1 MQFIPGT
8 FGNTPEEQ
16 KRLVNE
22 LRIIQERTEKEMAE
36 TAKFL
41 IASNISLEK
50 NRNQKRTPLGLS
62 EV

>member
-22 LRIIQERTEKEMAE
+22 LRIIQERTEKQMAE

-41 IASNISLEK
+41 IASNISQEK
-50 NRNQKRTPLGLS
+50 KRKQKRS
-62 EV
+62 V

>member
-22 LRIIQERTEKEMAE
+22 LRIIQERTEKQMAE

-41 IASNISLEK
+41 IASNISQEK
-50 NRNQKRTPLGLS
+50 KRKQKRTPLGLS
-62 EV
+62 EE